1 MIEKCYFIKEAEE
14 VKEEELENLA
24 KDFAVNKISA
34 AGVSYIVTSRSFIR
48 RFLWFIGVMGCLTF
62 MGFMTIKVILEYLR
76 YPKVLIK
83 EDVNRH
89 KLPFPAVT
97 VCSLNPISTHYV
109 SETSLRKFLSLR
121 KMMQNI
127 PTERFNVSE
136 RDACYA
142 RPLCKWSWFQETCH
156 CVDNPCLT
164 EFCLVENSSHCSC
177 SSFFCNSETR
187 KVEGCKIIPDHSIP
201 INNETCQ
208 CVGRSTEN
216 ALEKELADQNIDGVI
231 MAEGLATNFAQLPN
245 LEVIYVYVKSRKAR
259 NDYFA
264 RKLLPD
270 IPRLDDAEK

>member
-1 MIEKCYFIKEAEE
+1 MQREHKNKIFDESALKYSMSTVRTMESSEKAEE

-83 EDVNRH
+83 EDVIRH

-109 SETSLRKFLSLR
+109 SETSLKKFLNLR

-127 PTERFNVSE
+127 PTE
-136 RDACYA
+136 
-142 RPLCKWSWFQETCH
+142 
-156 CVDNPCLT
+156 
-164 EFCLVENSSHCSC
+164 
-177 SSFFCNSETR
+177 
-187 KVEGCKIIPDHSIP
+187 
-201 INNETCQ
+201 
-208 CVGRSTEN
+208 
-216 ALEKELADQNIDGVI
+216 
-231 MAEGLATNFAQLPN
+231 
-245 LEVIYVYVKSRKAR
+245 
-259 NDYFA
+259 
-264 RKLLPD
+264 
-270 IPRLDDAEK
+270 